1 MTISTAWSITL
12 CNREVS
18 TGKIVQVDAKCV
30 ATDSAEPTLE
40 DGSTALVGESVLSV
54 ELEGDLTVPYSD
66 VTETDVIG
74 WVKALLGEESVS
86 RIEQEAKDTLT
97 KQSVTT
103 AYGLPWVT
111 D

>member
-1 MTISTAWSITL
+1 MTISTAWSVTV

-30 ATDSAEPTLE
+30 ATDSAEPTLG
-40 DGSTALVGESVLSV
+40 DGSTALVGESVVSV

-66 VTETDVIG
+66 VKEADVIG
-74 WVKALLGEESVS
+74 WVKELLGEEDVS
-86 RIEQEAKDTLT
+86 RIEKEATDSLT
-97 KQSVTT
+97 EQSKST

>member
-1 MTISTAWSITL
+1 MTISTAWSITT

-40 DGSTALVGESVLSV
+40 DGSTALVGESVLSL
-54 ELEGDLTVPYSD
+54 ELEGDVTVPYSD
-66 VTETDVIG
+66 VKEADVIG
-74 WVKALLGEESVS
+74 WVKELLGEDDVS
-86 RIEQEAKDTLT
+86 RIEQEAKDNLI
-97 KQSVTT
+97 QLSSST

>member
-30 ATDSAEPTLE
+30 ATDSAEPTSE
-40 DGSTALVGESVLSV
+40 DGSTALVGESVVYV

-66 VTETDVIG
+66 VKEADVIG
-74 WVKALLGEESVS
+74 WVKERLGEDDVS
-86 RIEQEAKDTLT
+86 RIEQEAKDSLNQ
-97 KQSVTT
+97 QSVTT